1 MSICL
6 INIFILV
13 ITSLRNRDKFI
24 KHFDINTL
32 TVFIVLIVFR
42 TLFNFELDSS
52 IDISSE
58 IILPKII
65 DFLRMPL
72 YPGARLTLSLFL
84 FFIWIIGSCIAGLKV
99 IFTYYKFKEYLK
111 NISKFRCSE
120 EISLLEIIK
129 VELHIDKDIKIYKS
143 DEIAMPIV
151 VGLTKFSIYL
161 PDIAISKDE
170 LRNILIHEVNHIK
183 GHDNFKKLI
192 ILLFRILFWWN
203 PFIYL
208 LDKDIDHILEI
219 QCDMRTVTSMNNTE
233 RIKYLES
240 ILAIIKNRKSINN
253 KMLTSNFQVSALYND
268 NGDKLRQR
276 FNLVLENNHLQDK
289 KYNLIFSFT
298 LVAIFISSYMF
309 TFKSVYYPHDPNGEY
324 YHLDEHGY
332 IYDED
337 NSFIFKI
344 ENKE

>member
-1 MSICL
+1 MKFTFFSLIMSICL

-129 VELHIDKDIKIYKS
+129 VELHIDKD
-143 DEIAMPIV
+143 
-151 VGLTKFSIYL
+151 
-161 PDIAISKDE
+161 
-170 LRNILIHEVNHIK
+170 
-183 GHDNFKKLI
+183 
-192 ILLFRILFWWN
+192 
-203 PFIYL
+203 
-208 LDKDIDHILEI
+208 
-219 QCDMRTVTSMNNTE
+219 TVFV
-233 RIKYLES
+233 K
-240 ILAIIKNRKSINN
+240 
-253 KMLTSNFQVSALYND
+253 
-268 NGDKLRQR
+268 
-276 FNLVLENNHLQDK
+276 
-289 KYNLIFSFT
+289 
-298 LVAIFISSYMF
+298 
-309 TFKSVYYPHDPNGEY
+309 
-324 YHLDEHGY
+324 
-332 IYDED
+332 
-337 NSFIFKI
+337 
-344 ENKE
+344 